1 MLRWHI
7 NYCIKHNIDD
17 CAGIIVIVAMD
28 RFRDKWVRESAV
40 EYACKV
46 MGSSE
51 VCRELL
57 PTLRGQMFF
66 RAEER
71 LKDSGVEGLED
82 LIWEGE
88 MECARGEEES
98 MGICK

>member
-1 MLRWHI
+1 M
-7 NYCIKHNIDD
+7 
-17 CAGIIVIVAMD
+17 
-28 RFRDKWVRESAV
+28 
-40 EYACKV
+40 
-46 MGSSE
+46 
-51 VCRELL
+51 L

-88 MECARGEEES
+88 MECARGGEES